1 MGFIFTIQSN
11 CCTVLSTSY
20 DFLPSYMNFPNL
32 SQWTSSFEP
41 TYIQGSIT
49 FSESSG
55 LILGVVEIK
64 YGQDFIFPV
73 FTVFE
78 KLKQKAPFKVLEGST
93 SNNYKTNFWKKM
105 SRETLSVLTPL
116 S

>member
-1 MGFIFTIQSN
+1 
-11 CCTVLSTSY
+11 
-20 DFLPSYMNFPNL
+20 MNFPNL
-32 SQWTSSFEP
+32 SQWTSSFEA

-64 YGQDFIFPV
+64 YGRELIFPV

-78 KLKQKAPFKVLEGST
+78 APFKVPEGST
-93 SNNYKTNFWKKM
+93 SNNYKRNF
-105 SRETLSVLTPL
+105 
-116 S
+116 